1 MEVNNKIAYFLD
13 LCLGTD
19 IPGLIMSNPGMGK
32 TSTVEEYCRI
42 HNYNLVTVVASQYSP
57 DDILGLQSMQ
67 DGKLVRLTPAWFDHL
82 MSLQSDPKNG
92 TILFLDEITT
102 CDEFL
107 QAPLLNLIF
116 NKSLGIHKLPDTV
129 KIISAGNYESNLNG
143 AFHMT
148 TPLVNRFL
156 ILNLTAKDVSI
167 DELIKM
173 NNITVDYQDKI
184 LRDYDNIQFIKLIED
199 TLKSANF
206 SKATY
211 INDEEHGLVGFQSV
225 RSIHY
230 ALKCFQWS
238 TINIKL
244 SEYLFKIISDT
255 LGPYAEENY
264 FLPLFQKAYRNSR
277 ITNSHVAGFNDN
289 VIDTMNTTQLNSYV
303 NNLINYPDNITD
315 SIYRN
320 IMKRSSFIAPSLLE
334 RFNKV
339 VDEYYG

>member
-13 LCLGTD
+13 LCLGTN

-32 TSTVEEYCRI
+32 TSTVEKYCEV

-67 DGKLVRLTPAWFDHL
+67 GGKLVRLTPAWFDHL

-148 TPLVNRFL
+148 APLVNRFL
-156 ILNLTAKDVSI
+156 ILNLTAKDVNI
-167 DELIKM
+167 HELINMK
-173 NNITVDYQDKI
+173 NIMIDYQDKI
-184 LRDYDNIQFIKLIED
+184 LHDYDDIQFLKLIED
-199 TLKSANF
+199 ALKSANF

-230 ALKCFQWS
+230 ALRAFQWA
-238 TINIKL
+238 TLNKMT
-244 SEYLFKIISDT
+244 EYLFKIISDT
-255 LGPYAEENY
+255 LGPYADEKY
-264 FLPLFQKAYRNSR
+264 FLPLFQKAYINSCMA
-277 ITNSHVAGFNDN
+277 NGHVRGFSGNG
-289 VIDTMNTTQLNSYV
+289 ISTMSIGQLSTYINE
-303 NNLINYPDNITD
+303 LIHYPDNITD

-320 IMKRSSFIAPSLLE
+320 IMKRAADINPSLLE

-339 VDEYYG
+339 VDEYYW